1 MALKSKKAIKK
12 LIIITVIAAAVIVP
26 ILILLFEYISYL
38 NYLEEEE
45 AICKEMFKDY
55 CEYVEENQEVYENF
69 SKYQIS
75 LYDINLY
82 DKEDPYMDIE
92 REGEHQEWRDT
103 VFNNISRAR
112 VYTNDYGVY
121 VVYEK
126 LWDPYDI
133 VICYQNDVYLFGGTE
148 SDTLVYI
155 TDNISVRMSSVR

>member
-75 LYDINLY
+75 LYDNRN
-82 DKEDPYMDIE
+82 DDMEIE
-92 REGEHQEWRDT
+92 REGEHQEWRDI
-103 VFNNISRAR
+103 VFNNISRAS
-112 VYTNDYGVY
+112 VYTNDNGVF

-126 LWDPYDI
+126 LWEPYDFEI
-133 VICYQNDVYLFGGTE
+133 YYQNDIYLYGNE
-148 SDTLVYI
+148 RETLVYI
-155 TDNISVRMSSVR
+155 TDNISVHMSRVR